1 MEGQKVKIRGKG
13 AYTSPRPIHPF
24 TPRCITVRE
33 AARLHSYPDWFRF
46 HVTKWHGF
54 RQVGNSVP
62 PLLAKAV
69 AQEIIHALNIKPLQP
84 KGKLFKL
91 EKWENLEFNMSI
103 AAQQYQID
111 RHTIGSRNRR
121 NFNSDRF

>member
-1 MEGQKVKIRGKG
+1 
-13 AYTSPRPIHPF
+13 TSPRPIHPF

-69 AQEIIHALNIKPLQP
+69 AQEIIHALNIRPLKPRM
-84 KGKLFKL
+84 KKYKL
-91 EKWENLEFNMSI
+91 EKLENLELNMSM
-103 AAQQYQID
+103 AADIYGVD
-111 RHTIGSRNRR
+111 RHTIAPRLRK
-121 NFNSDRF
+121 